1 MKPNFLTP
9 EICHQIQTDFWSPI
23 YIYSEQELS
32 DRADEFLTFPNAYGL
47 TVRYAMK
54 ANSNRNILKLFHN
67 KWLSIDASSS
77 YEAER
82 AIAAWVHPDKIQLS
96 SQELSNDF
104 TDLVNKWIYFVAS
117 SLHQLEEYGKV
128 FPGWELWVRL
138 NPWVGSADFKQ
149 INTWG
154 WISSFGIWHEKIDDI
169 KEMATKYN
177 LKITKIHI
185 HIGSENTPESWVKSA
200 NIGLEF
206 VEAFEG
212 VEILNMGGWFKMA
225 IMDYEK
231 KADLQEIGKAV
242 QESFETFYEKTNR
255 KIHLEVEPGK
265 YLVINSGSF
274 LAQIND
280 VVDTGKY
287 GYKFIKVNSGMNDM
301 PRVPMYGIQEPIYI
315 MNDSSETDDYV
326 VVGHCCESSDILTC
340 QLHDQEM
347 IEPRTLKKPS
357 IWDLVVVDWVW
368 AYNSSM
374 AMKHYNSFPESGE
387 LLLRTDGSI
396 VEMRKREKP
405 DEMWRNEV
413 EVI

>member
-1 MKPNFLTP
+1 MQPNFLEQDHIDYIQENFWTP
-9 EICHQIQTDFWSPI
+9 T

-32 DRADEFLTFPNAYGL
+32 DRADEFLSFPHGYGL

-54 ANSNRNILKLFHN
+54 ANSNRNILKLFHD
-67 KWLSIDASSS
+67 KWLAIDASSS
-77 YEAER
+77 YEVER
-82 AIAAWVHPDKIQLS
+82 AIAAGVSPSQIQLS
-96 SQELSNDF
+96 SQELSGDF
-104 TDLVNKWIYFVAS
+104 AELVNKGIYFVAS
-117 SLHQLEEYGKV
+117 SLHQLEMYGKT
-128 FPGWELWVRL
+128 FPGGEIWVRL

-154 WISSFGIWHEKIDDI
+154 WISSFGIWHEKMDKI
-169 KEMATKYN
+169 KAIAENYN

-185 HIGSENTPESWVKSA
+185 HIGSENTPKSWVKSA
-200 NIGLEF
+200 NIGLDFVREF
-206 VEAFEG
+206 DDVT
-212 VEILNMGGWFKMA
+212 ILNMWGGFKMA

-231 KADLQEIGKAV
+231 KANLQDIGKAV
-242 QESFETFYEKTNR
+242 QESFESFYSETNR

-265 YLVINSGSF
+265 YLVINSWSF
-274 LAQIND
+274 LAQVND

-287 GYKFIKVNSGMNDM
+287 GYKFIKVNTGMNDM
-301 PRVPMYGIQEPIYI
+301 PRVPMYGIQQPIYI
-315 MNDSSETDDYV
+315 INDSQEIEDYV

-347 IEPRTLKKPS
+347 IEPKTLPKTS
-357 IWDLVVVDWVW
+357 VWDMVVVDWVW

-396 VEMRKREKP
+396 VEIRKRQKVE
-405 DEMWRNEV
+405 DIWRNEV
-413 EVI
+413 EII